1 MLKVCQNKL
10 LTGDERF
17 YNVLKFIHIFK
28 RFFLNFSPTFF
39 TPTLPVELNCRRAVV
54 FTVLFHSINV
64 FIMYKLYFVNF
75 IFNKCRGQ

>member
-28 RFFLNFSPTFF
+28 RFLFKFFSNVF

-54 FTVLFHSINV
+54 FTVLFHSLNV
-64 FIMYKLYFVNF
+64 FITYKLYLVNF
-75 IFNKCRGQ
+75 IFNKCGGQ